1 MINLKQMS
9 IRRKWRTLVAS
20 CCNLPIKHLDPR
32 SSHLKNVRIIIFWH
46 IAVEYNQF
54 MELWMRSDLI
64 VIHLDFDICCVGF
77 QARRNSHLWDYFSL
91 LRLFFTFGIIFHI
104 IFHLWYYFHFW
115 YYFSLLILF
124 FTFEITFHFS
134 ALLTFDH
141 KQKQTITVLRL
152 YTLLTS

>member
-54 MELWMRSDLI
+54 MELWMRSDLHKYI
-64 VIHLDFDICCVGF
+64 YLTVIHLDFDICCVGLLLHRQLRPRPLPRHPLSPLCWGCPPICGENNITCIKKSTF
-77 QARRNSHLWDYFSL
+77 WMLKTLTWKENATFTTRRGWPGV
-91 LRLFFTFGIIFHI
+91 RV
-104 IFHLWYYFHFW
+104 
-115 YYFSLLILF
+115 
-124 FTFEITFHFS
+124 
-134 ALLTFDH
+134 A
-141 KQKQTITVLRL
+141 
-152 YTLLTS
+152 